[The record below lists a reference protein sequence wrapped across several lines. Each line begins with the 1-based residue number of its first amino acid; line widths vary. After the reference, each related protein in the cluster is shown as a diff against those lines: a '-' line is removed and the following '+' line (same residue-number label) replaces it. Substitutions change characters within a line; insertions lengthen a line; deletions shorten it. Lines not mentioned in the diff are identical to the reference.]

1 MVSMAAGPF
10 RLQDGLTLQDGPTI
24 EIVGTIFRFFA
35 LILSSHRAGASR
47 RILDQGDGA
56 NRRRNAMRLLM
67 VAMAAAL
74 LAVSAAPAYSQVSQ
88 MGNPSSKPSQ
98 KPPEKKDQKSPE
110 QKKAEEKAYNDAI
123 NRIPDGKFDPWRTVR

>member
-1 MVSMAAGPF
+1 MVSLAAGLSVCKIGRPW
-10 RLQDGLTLQDGPTI
+10 RSSDH
-24 EIVGTIFRFFA
+24 FRFFA

-47 RILDQGDGA
+47 RILGQGGGA

-74 LAVSAAPAYSQVSQ
+74 LAVSAAPAHSQVSQ
-88 MGNPSSKPSQ
+88 MGMGNSSSMGRSSP
-98 KPPEKKDQKSPE
+98 KPPPEDKKNEKTPA

-123 NRIPDGKFDPWRTVR
+123 NRIPDAKFDPWRTVR